1 MQKDELQI
9 LDSLKKFDMSIL
21 DLSLIKSMINISFKY
36 SLSFTFLGNHRIV
49 AQRRGRGTRI
59 RTSKR
64 SLDSSIALSHQ
75 LYSGLNTSFIWSLR
89 TITVGK
95 DVFIESVVPAFY
107 GRRVGTAIIALP
119 EVPVR
124 AVVELRDLREVVYVE
139 LRRRPAR
146 FRFGFFVRGRH
157 LCNKNPRST
166 VVHMRIN
173 FYSIVDVR

>member
-1 MQKDELQI
+1 
-9 LDSLKKFDMSIL
+9 MSIL
-21 DLSLIKSMINISFKY
+21 DLSLIKSMINISFKC
-36 SLSFTFLGNHRIV
+36 SLSFTFLGNHKLSRIV

-124 AVVELRDLREVVYVE
+124 AVVELRDLCEVVYVE

-157 LCNKNPRST
+157 C
-166 VVHMRIN
+166 VIRIREAQL
-173 FYSIVDVR
+173 YV